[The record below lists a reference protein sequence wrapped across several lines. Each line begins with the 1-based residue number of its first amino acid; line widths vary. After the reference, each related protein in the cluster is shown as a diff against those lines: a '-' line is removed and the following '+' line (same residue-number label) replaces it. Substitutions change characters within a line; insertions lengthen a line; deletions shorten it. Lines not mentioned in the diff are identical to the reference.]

1 MKQEIYDLPVK
12 YAVLELKELGGWL
25 ENYNNVTR
33 GFIVSKC
40 YLKKSSIEYFGYGMK
55 EEKYDVIF
63 PFTDFL
69 EFKTSLKK
77 YNYNTKEPL
86 YCNPTYQLVT
96 VEKVFDNYEKAKELA
111 ESKNHQL
118 ILSLN
123 LLSLKDSKESQNLD
137 REKGLLSHNLSIGQ
151 YFEQIIS
158 QNTVNMSLYNY
169 HEGQSL
175 VRCVKNDSME

>member
-1 MKQEIYDLPVK
+1 MPSESVSTISGYSKYNPEAQRRKKINPLAEIYPHLPQ
-12 YAVLELKELGGWL
+12 
-25 ENYNNVTR
+25 
-33 GFIVSKC
+33 
-40 YLKKSSIEYFGYGMK
+40 
-55 EEKYDVIF
+55 EKYDVIF

-123 LLSLKDSKESQNLD
+123 LLSLKDSKESQNLES
-137 REKGLLSHNLSIGQ
+137 EKGLLSHNLSIGQ

>member
-1 MKQEIYDLPVK
+1 M
-12 YAVLELKELGGWL
+12 
-25 ENYNNVTR
+25 
-33 GFIVSKC
+33 
-40 YLKKSSIEYFGYGMK
+40 
-55 EEKYDVIF
+55 
-63 PFTDFL
+63 
-69 EFKTSLKK
+69 
-77 YNYNTKEPL
+77 
-86 YCNPTYQLVT
+86 
-96 VEKVFDNYEKAKELA
+96 FDNYEKAKELA

>member
-1 MKQEIYDLPVK
+1 MASAANEKTEGEVDLCVK
-12 YAVLELKELGGWL
+12 REE
-25 ENYNNVTR
+25 R
-33 GFIVSKC
+33 GDECISCTHISVFTVS
-40 YLKKSSIEYFGYGMK
+40 
-55 EEKYDVIF
+55 VIF